1 MELTPPGGPLEAP
14 EAVET
19 PAPTRRRRGTK
30 GTITNRAAGVP
41 GAEAIRMQVAMMSA
55 AACHPTAI
63 SRGLKLSRERVTRIL
78 GQADTAGLVE
88 DFRKIVRAHAL
99 SQSLDIAV
107 KGMAWVNETIDQR
120 EPKAFDL
127 VTRGL
132 SNMEKLWSSASGE
145 TRPQGVQVA
154 VINQTGETS
163 VEIARLVEMLV
174 GPQS

>member
-1 MELTPPGGPLEAP
+1 MSPP
-14 EAVET
+14 AVPET
-19 PAPTRRRRGTK
+19 PVVDGPPAPAPRRRGRQ
-30 GTITNRAAGVP
+30 GLITATAAGVA
-41 GAEAIRMQVAMMSA
+41 GAEAIRMQVAMMA
-55 AACHPTAI
+55 AARCSPTAI
-63 SRGLKLSRERVTRIL
+63 SRGLKLSRDRVNKIM
-78 GQADTAGLVE
+78 GQADTAGLVD

-107 KGMAWVNETIDQR
+107 KGMAWVNETIDAR

-132 SNMEKLWSSASGE
+132 SNMEKVWSSASGE

-154 VINQTGETS
+154 VINQTGDAS

-174 GPQS
+174 GPTP